1 MCVGGGSLGALSEC
15 GSVVA
20 WVRLHVYG
28 GVGGEGGG
36 SRVKGK
42 EKKDSWLDE

>member
-1 MCVGGGSLGALSEC
+1 LEC
-15 GSVVA
+15 SGVVV

-28 GVGGEGGG
+28 GVGSEGGG

-42 EKKDSWLDE
+42 ERKDSWLDE